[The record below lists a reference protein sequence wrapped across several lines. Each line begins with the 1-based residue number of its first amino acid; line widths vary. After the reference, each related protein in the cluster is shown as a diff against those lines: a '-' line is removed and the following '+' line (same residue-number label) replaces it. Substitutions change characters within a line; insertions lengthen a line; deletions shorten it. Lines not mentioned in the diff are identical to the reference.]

1 MRLIDIIAFLVI
13 FNFVMTGLSA
23 LSLLSSPTYISEGS
37 EYDVSDY
44 SSVSVTELLWSQV
57 SQNFLVS
64 LGAGVIAG
72 ILSNKLLGISG
83 GIILSTSIFTGL
95 ITYGLIGTSNLLW
108 NIYQSLQP
116 SMKVGMGISLYM
128 FFGIVGMLIAI
139 TVIQIL
145 SNQGVLSE

>member
-23 LSLLSSPTYISEGS
+23 LSLLSSPTYVSEDS
-37 EYDVSDY
+37 QYDVSDY
-44 SSVSVTELLWSQV
+44 ASTSVTELLWSQV

-64 LGAGVIAG
+64 LGAGIIAG
-72 ILSNKLLGISG
+72 VLSNKLLGISG

-108 NIYQSLQP
+108 NIYQSLQT

-128 FFGIVGMLIAI
+128 FFGIIGILIAI
-139 TVIQIL
+139 SVIQLL
-145 SNQGVLSE
+145 SNKGVLSE